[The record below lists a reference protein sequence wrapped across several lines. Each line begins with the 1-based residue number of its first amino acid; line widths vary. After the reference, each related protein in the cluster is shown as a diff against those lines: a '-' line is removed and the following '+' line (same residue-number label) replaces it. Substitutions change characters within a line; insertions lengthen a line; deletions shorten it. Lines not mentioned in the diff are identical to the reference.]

1 MLKVK
6 PDIEEAK
13 KHILKAEHNFKA
25 IIAAEK
31 AGLTDWSVNAAFY
44 TVYHCFLALITKFGY
59 ESRNQ
64 ECTIALIRKLRA
76 ENKIMIDK
84 SIINSLEPE
93 GHEAL
98 QESNIIQMREDFQYG
113 TDTSI
118 ESQKL
123 KNLKELCKKAIE
135 QTKKEIYATNPNTP
149 NANL

>member
-1 MLKVK
+1 
-6 PDIEEAK
+6 
-13 KHILKAEHNFKA
+13 
-25 IIAAEK
+25 
-31 AGLTDWSVNAAFY
+31 
-44 TVYHCFLALITKFGY
+44 
-59 ESRNQ
+59 
-64 ECTIALIRKLRA
+64 
-76 ENKIMIDK
+76 MIDK